1 LIKQP
6 EDDFTLK
13 IQIAINEL
21 MKNMKEDLEDEDSQ
35 LSDKQYDYNL
45 GRDALTFMKFL
56 KDCDFY

>member
-35 LSDKQYDYNL
+35 LSDIKSFFNFICQSFKIIL
-45 GRDALTFMKFL
+45 V
-56 KDCDFY
+56 